1 MMILVRLLYNGVIFC
16 ITHFERCI
24 RMVDGWRPVVI
35 PEEIYEVAKKHYE
48 EHKDE
53 LKLKNGVR
61 SLTGF
66 INFCIREYLKQNGII

>member
-1 MMILVRLLYNGVIFC
+1 
-16 ITHFERCI
+16 
-24 RMVDGWRPVVI
+24 MVDGWKPVVI
-35 PEEIYEVAKKHYE
+35 PEEIYEVAQRYYE

-66 INFCIREYLKQNGII
+66 INFCIREYLKEQGII